1 MDTNKNVSIN
11 ILAFFLIMG
20 GVAIGII
27 GLSAEMA
34 HQQQEEPTEVLTQ
47 NIDELPEEFTL

>member
-20 GVAIGII
+20 GVAIGLI

-34 HQQQEEPTEVLTQ
+34 HQQEGQTEVLTQ
-47 NIDELPEEFTL
+47 NIDETPEEFTL